1 MLDIWVMKMTGYL
14 VLTLF
19 VIVMATLPEKS
30 QLLNLEDVPN
40 YQKARVDQEVNPETL
55 STLPGNLEE
64 SALKRKFYS
73 CYEGQNKFK
82 IYY

>member
-1 MLDIWVMKMTGYL
+1 MLDIWLMKMTGYL